1 MNQERNDSGP
11 PRGPIPGQ
19 ALLSLP
25 HELID
30 EVLNHPA
37 QRANIKAIAG
47 LITLLREC
55 KEWSD
60 LHEFQKYLFR
70 ELHQVEERRA
80 ECSRIIKRLQRG
92 EKLPK
97 DCPPAPAKGDPLQV
111 ETWKIEAYV
120 FERLARQLR
129 TVGDAMAWM
138 CFNYDRRVM
147 VAMSFNASAGPM
159 YGKEGLGYELGR
171 VEELWA
177 EKRFGLLHDLTN
189 CIRIAD
195 ITEFTL
201 DGKALFREMKK
212 GETRIPKVQKGRI
225 LTAINAVNN
234 GGPFSDDRPK
244 TGFVQLAEPYVTNLN
259 ALDDLIQLSKQHG
272 SRGMKLL
279 PGRAVVAF
287 SLLRTHELRGDVPDK
302 AKFILDSTR
311 QRAIK
316 RAKIDKDLH
325 HLRASSADTASRS
338 VSGPPI
344 SIYPFSAEDCA
355 FLICDLIVFETIL
368 SAKSLVDVLA
378 EVGLESEIVLPLGS
392 RTMSEEEKVLEIWLG
407 NRRLTVHASGLN
419 LLLFEF
425 LDPRT
430 WARGIHESLT
440 RPVIPGEPA
449 LIFANEASTWAN
461 GR

>member
-1 MNQERNDSGP
+1 MNNERNRSEP
-11 PRGPIPGQ
+11 LRGPKPRQ
-19 ALLSLP
+19 ALLSLS
-25 HELID
+25 HEMID
-30 EVLNHPA
+30 DVLGHPA
-37 QRANIKAIAG
+37 QRANIATIAG

-60 LHEFQKYLFR
+60 LYEFQKYLIKV
-70 ELHQVEERRA
+70 LYQVEERRA

-97 DCPPAPAKGDPLQV
+97 DSPSPPIKGDPLQA
-111 ETWKIEAYV
+111 ETWRIEAYV

-147 VAMSFNASAGPM
+147 MAMSFNASAGLM

-177 EKRFGLLHDLTN
+177 DKRFGLLHDLTN

-201 DGKALFREMKK
+201 NGKALFREMKK
-212 GETRIPKVQKGRI
+212 RAQIPKAQKGRL

-234 GGPFSDDRPK
+234 GGPFSQDRLK
-244 TGFVQLAEPYVTNLN
+244 TGFVELAEPYITDLK

-272 SRGMKLL
+272 FRGMKL
-279 PGRAVVAF
+279 PHGRAVVAF
-287 SLLRTHELRGDVPDK
+287 SLQRAYELWGDVPDK
-302 AKFILDSTR
+302 AKSILDSTR
-311 QRAIK
+311 QSAIR
-316 RAKIDKDLH
+316 RAKINTDRH

-338 VSGPPI
+338 VSGPPM
-344 SIYPFSAEDCA
+344 SIYPFSAVDCA
-355 FLICDLIVFETIL
+355 ALICDLIVFETII
-368 SAKSLVDVLA
+368 SAESLVDVLA
-378 EVGLESEIVLPLGS
+378 EVGLRAEIVLPLQS

-407 NRRLTVHASGLN
+407 DRRLTVHAPGLN
-419 LLLFEF
+419 LLLYEF

-449 LIFANEASTWAN
+449 LIFAAETLTW
-461 GR
+461 R